1 MVSLMGQCYGV
12 VRNAVNDTS
21 DDSNCNFESGAKNN
35 YFMPKLQN
43 NEVNEYL
50 A

>member
-21 DDSNCNFESGAKNN
+21 DDLNCNFESGAKNN
-35 YFMPKLQN
+35 YLMSKLQN
-43 NEVNEYL
+43 DKVIK
-50 A
+50 